1 MFLPALFLFAT
12 PPSTEDLE
20 NTLKRFTELISIVET
35 QAADP
40 VNTQQAVYQG
50 AIPGMLR
57 TLDPHSDR
65 TSVV

>member
-40 VNTQQAVYQG
+40 VNT
-50 AIPGMLR
+50 PR
-57 TLDPHSDR
+57 NRS
-65 TSVV
+65 